1 MRKLGGL
8 MRGVT
13 VATGTGLAVWFL
25 YGAAG
30 CMSYRSASPG
40 REMLMVESRQQRS
53 AGIDWP
59 VRDENAVT
67 NILEA
72 TPEKTFKLR
81 LRDGAELEKAPS
93 IFVPQLTV
101 PERTLVYKGIHAGG
115 LFRVYEEPWTL
126 EPPDAG
132 DRFIRR
138 QLVGMYRSSF
148 TPTTEDYKLRQAGI
162 ARYLKWSQREQ
173 KRAEEG
179 KSDYGVQPQF
189 TQAEA
194 EISEGVYVTL
204 PPPVPEPTRGV
215 IIRMLALG
223 GADYQRD
230 LLTPIRNQNWRIVNV
245 GTAGALTGLVG
256 RKTVV
261 NIRSDAELDAAAK
274 KIATLADE
282 GLAEEAYAVQAT
294 MEYIKANRPD
304 LARGPFVIM
313 GFSLGALCTP
323 AVYARLEETMPG
335 EIKAAVLVGGGVN
348 LLDITMRANLPGLEL
363 QINWGPGRGGEADRA
378 AFVRRY
384 LDYAKLDPFHTAPLL
399 RRIPVLQMHAE
410 TDKIVPADTGEQLYE
425 LLGRPDRINFLGG
438 HELLFYFMSN
448 QKERVRDWLNEN
460 VLQPWMLDVQS
471 GRIREVR
478 GGGPDAV
485 ARRRGAA
492 TEAILKRIDGDLEK
506 EGSKQPRVINGDQ
519 PQHGSAG
526 SASEQ
531 GVSQGSGNANSQDT
545 NRR

>member
-1 MRKLGGL
+1 
-8 MRGVT
+8 MRGGKMMGVSLGM
-13 VATGTGLAVWFL
+13 VMAILAGT
-25 YGAAG
+25 AG
-30 CMSYRSASPG
+30 CMSYRSAGTGREALMAEAQKQKYAPISWPG
-40 REMLMVESRQQRS
+40 RDES
-53 AGIDWP
+53 
-59 VRDENAVT
+59 AVK
-67 NILEA
+67 NILEL
-72 TPEKTFKLR
+72 TPEKTFGLALKE
-81 LRDGAELEKAPS
+81 GAEIEKAPTV
-93 IFVPQLTV
+93 FVPQLTV
-101 PERTLVYKGIHAGG
+101 PERTLVYKGMHAGG

-126 EPPDAG
+126 EAPDPG

-162 ARYLKWSQREQ
+162 ERYKKWSLREQ
-173 KRAEEG
+173 KRAEDRAT
-179 KSDYGVQPQF
+179 DYGVRPQF
-189 TQAEA
+189 TQWEA
-194 EISEGVYVTL
+194 ELSEGVYVTL
-204 PPPVPEPTRGV
+204 PPPLAEPTRGV

-230 LLTPIRNQNWRIVNV
+230 LLTPTRNQNWRIVNV

-256 RKTVV
+256 SKTVV
-261 NIRSDAELDAAAK
+261 NIRNDEELDAAAK

-294 MEYIKANRPD
+294 MEYIKKERPD

-323 AVYARLEETMPG
+323 AVYARLQETMPG

-348 LLDITMRANLPGLEL
+348 LLDIAMRANLPGLEL

-378 AFVRRY
+378 KFVRRY
-384 LDYAKLDPFHTAPLL
+384 LDYSKLDPYHTAPLL
-399 RRIPVLQMHAE
+399 RQIPILQMHAQM
-410 TDKIVPADTGEQLYE
+410 DAIVPADTGEQLYE
-425 LLGRPDRINFLGG
+425 LMGRPDRINFLGG

-448 QKERVRDWLNEN
+448 QKERVRDWLSKN
-460 VLQPWMLDVQS
+460 VLEPWMIDVQS

-492 TEAILKRIDGDLEK
+492 SEAMIKRIDGELEK
-506 EGSKQPRVINGDQ
+506 DGAKQPRVINGDEKKS
-519 PQHGSAG
+519 GTATGEGKEAG
-526 SASEQ
+526 S
-531 GVSQGSGNANSQDT
+531 SGKAGQ
-545 NRR
+545 